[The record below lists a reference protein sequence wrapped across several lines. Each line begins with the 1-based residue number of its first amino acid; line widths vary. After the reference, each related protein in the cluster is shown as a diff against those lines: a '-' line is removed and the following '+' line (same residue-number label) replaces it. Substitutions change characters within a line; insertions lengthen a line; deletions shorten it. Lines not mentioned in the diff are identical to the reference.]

1 MSGSSEIGRITDQLK
16 RAVEG
21 NAWHGPALFEILGD
35 VDASTAARRPIPDAH
50 TIWELT
56 LHVAG
61 WDGVVLRRLR
71 GKEATLEGEDNFP
84 IVADSSESAWK
95 RALQLLRHNHEE
107 LLNELSTMPDSRLSE
122 GVPGKDYDIY
132 FMLHGAVQHALYHAG
147 QIALLKK
154 A

>member
-1 MSGSSEIGRITDQLK
+1 MSSNSEILRIADQLK
-16 RAVEG
+16 RAFEG
-21 NAWHGPALFEILGD
+21 DAWHGPALMEILAD
-35 VDASTAARRPIPDAH
+35 VDESAAARRPVADAH

-71 GKEATLEGEDNFP
+71 GKVSTLEGDDNFP
-84 IVADSSESAWK
+84 IILDTSESAWHKAVGSLK
-95 RALQLLRHNHEE
+95 RNHQE
-107 LLNELSTMPDSRLSE
+107 LLNEVAAMPDSRLSE
-122 GVPGKDYDIY
+122 TVPGKDYDIY

-147 QIALLKK
+147 QMAILKR